1 MAAGLAGAKEM
12 STVVALVAILSE
24 PCGVCTSKEEQ
35 RVPTKAFLYKWCF
48 CFMLKWLYQE
58 LAAAAR
64 YDVRLNLALGTI
76 EALELEHRSWTSSR
90 NLRTTAS
97 SPAPITT
104 ADGSAGL
111 LGGGEEGWEPW
122 WEFLL
127 SCCKSH
133 QQRLVPGSIDSIC
146 QTEIIPRTPPP
157 RTPQLPLPSYLPSL
171 HTHTNAVASIVVI
184 LCCAKRQNDNFHPC
198 QEMRKGMHS
207 PTVL

>member
-1 MAAGLAGAKEM
+1 MAAGRAGAKEM
-12 STVVALVAILSE
+12 STVVALVAVLSE

-35 RVPTKAFLYKWCF
+35 REPTKAFLYKWCF

-111 LGGGEEGWEPW
+111 LGGGEGWEPW

-133 QQRLVPGSIDSIC
+133 QQHLVPGSIDSIC

-157 RTPQLPLPSYLPSL
+157 LISPLLT
-171 HTHTNAVASIVVI
+171 HTHERRCQHCCHPV
-184 LCCAKRQNDNFHPC
+184 LCKETKRQFPPMSRNEKRDALTY
-198 QEMRKGMHS
+198 S
-207 PTVL
+207 IITY